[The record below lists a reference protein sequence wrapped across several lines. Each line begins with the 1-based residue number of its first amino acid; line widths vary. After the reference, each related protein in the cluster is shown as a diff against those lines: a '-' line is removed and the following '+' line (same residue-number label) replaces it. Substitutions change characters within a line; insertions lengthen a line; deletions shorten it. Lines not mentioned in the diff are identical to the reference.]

1 MKLGKKKSSFIS
13 KLKHIFVNFYSV
25 YFLPP
30 VLQEGM
36 LLVNYI
42 VCAYVTVE
50 TIKSVQCIT
59 VL

>member
-1 MKLGKKKSSFIS
+1 MKLGKKVVLFLS
-13 KLKHIFVNFYSV
+13 LNIFLWTSV

-30 VLQEGM
+30 ILQEGM